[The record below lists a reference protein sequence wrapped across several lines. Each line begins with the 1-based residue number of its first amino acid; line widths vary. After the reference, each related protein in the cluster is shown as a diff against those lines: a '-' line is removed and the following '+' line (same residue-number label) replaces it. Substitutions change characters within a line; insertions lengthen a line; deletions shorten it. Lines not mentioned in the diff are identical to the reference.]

1 MAEMKMHEEMLH
13 GLLKDVKAIVAQ
25 NEQLERD
32 WSAAINEA
40 NGEHAASTARL
51 ADIKKEFSFASWF
64 NAKRRNGITAEQ
76 AREEANRYRD
86 YADTIDQIAKQE
98 QRIEDAKATFNK
110 VEEDLI
116 YARSVEE
123 TTEHL
128 VTLLGGLDR
137 K

>member
-86 YADTIDQIAKQE
+86 YADTIDQIAK
-98 QRIEDAKATFNK
+98 
-110 VEEDLI
+110 
-116 YARSVEE
+116 
-123 TTEHL
+123 
-128 VTLLGGLDR
+128 
-137 K
+137 